1 MSIRALS
8 GQCKPSGTR
17 NGYSIGMMMAKMNGA
32 WVFIQP
38 SRRRGR
44 CRPHAD
50 RADDEG
56 GQRANDDHAEE
67 RHEDQL
73 DAFRDDPLQSVVDES
88 KHGGHEQRHEHV
100 AGIVAQCLRQTE
112 YVGHARLGAQS
123 GVLHA
128 RGGLG
133 VHQAGELRGHEH
145 GHDGTTQPWVDFELL
160 GRVVGDHD
168 RQEVE
173 YALPDGFHEYP
184 ACGNLSFGMT
194 FSEISRLTSAMMMEA
209 PSSTPRIGRKES
221 ERYSKKESSQATLP
235 RAWNGLR
242 P

>member
-1 MSIRALS
+1 MIM
-8 GQCKPSGTR
+8 QKNGTKT
-17 NGYSIGMMMAKMNGA
+17 S
-32 WVFIQP
+32 WT
-38 SRRRGR
+38 
-44 CRPHAD
+44 
-50 RADDEG
+50 
-56 GQRANDDHAEE
+56 
-67 RHEDQL
+67 L
-73 DAFRDDPLQSVVDES
+73 FRDDPLQSVVDES

-100 AGIVAQCLRQTE
+100 AGIVAQCHRQTE

-184 ACGNLSFGMT
+184 ACGNLVIRNDVQRNKQVDQRDDDG
-194 FSEISRLTSAMMMEA
+194 SAEQQ
-209 PSSTPRIGRKES
+209 PRIGRKES

-235 RAWNGLR
+235 RALER
-242 P
+242 ASALTSALLF